1 SCQASTEC
9 AWPCSCSTAVASIT
23 AGVIH
28 VPLCPLR
35 GSAQPAMTLRN
46 AVSTRTSKRR
56 CRTTRRKERDGLN
69 SATNRTV
76 RGSGLHH
83 RIGWASLYQ
92 GKMPCRY
99 AASSRA
105 GDRSPPAASNPFG
118 SSSAASRGGN
128 GEPERSHGTTLTFC
142 RCARCRTSYTACDE
156 PAEGCRR
163 SRGSGNPVWLRLSG
177 DNWGQERP
185 HGTTTLRV

>member
-1 SCQASTEC
+1 
-9 AWPCSCSTAVASIT
+9 
-23 AGVIH
+23 
-28 VPLCPLR
+28 
-35 GSAQPAMTLRN
+35 MTLRN

-92 GKMPCRY
+92 GKMPWRY

-105 GDRSPPAASNPFG
+105 GDRSPPAASNPLG

-128 GEPERSHGTTLTFC
+128 GEPEPSHGTTLIFC
-142 RCARCRTSYTACDE
+142 RQPRRRTSLGTEHGARLA
-156 PAEGCRR
+156 AEY
-163 SRGSGNPVWLRLSG
+163 
-177 DNWGQERP
+177 Q
-185 HGTTTLRV
+185 